1 MQRLRFLL
9 GTLEDPFELFPMQ
22 SVVRSL
28 ASLADESEK
37 DRIERADPWKSAS
50 PKYYTVE
57 DEHAIEVVELLI
69 GSAFVLGQAA
79 ITQAISLVKRIYEE
93 VGKPSWIPE
102 GKAQIMEM
110 GAPVHDPTG
119 FRKIT
124 LINAAANYYK
134 HRYEWWDDWSG
145 PPVSKPTI
153 DIVLKLGLD
162 PKGHHNLE
170 HALRALEIFPSDLS
184 PLGQLIREW
193 RIKLATDLET
203 KLVHQHLLSPR
214 APEIWDDP

>member
-1 MQRLRFLL
+1 MQQLRFLL
-9 GTLEDPFELFPMQ
+9 DTLEDPFEMFPMQ

-57 DEHAIEVVELLI
+57 DEHDIEVVELLI

-79 ITQAISLVKRIYEE
+79 ITQAISIVKRIHEE
-93 VGKPSWIPE
+93 AGKPSWIPE

-110 GAPVHDPTG
+110 DAPVHHQTG
-119 FRKIT
+119 FGTIT

-134 HRYEWWDDWSG
+134 HRYEWWEDWSG
-145 PPVSKPTI
+145 PTASKPTI
-153 DIVLKLGLD
+153 DIIVKLGLI
-162 PKGHHNLE
+162 PKGQRNLE
-170 HALRALEIFPSDLS
+170 HALRALEIFPRDLS
-184 PLGQLIREW
+184 PLGRLIGEW
-193 RIKLATDLET
+193 RIQLAKDLET
-203 KLVHQHLLSPR
+203 KLVDHCFLLVRP
-214 APEIWDDP
+214 PEIWDDP

>member
-1 MQRLRFLL
+1 MQQFRFLL
-9 GTLEDPFELFPMQ
+9 DTLEDPFEMFPMQ

-57 DEHAIEVVELLI
+57 DEHDIEVVELLI

-79 ITQAISLVKRIYEE
+79 ITQAISLVKRIHEE
-93 VGKPSWIPE
+93 AGKPSWIPE

-110 GAPVHDPTG
+110 GAPFHDQTG
-119 FRKIT
+119 FSKIT

-145 PPVSKPTI
+145 PPSSKPTI
-153 DIVLKLGLD
+153 GIVLKMGLV

-170 HALRALEIFPSDLS
+170 HALRALEIFPRDVS
-184 PLGQLIREW
+184 PLGQLICEW
-193 RIKLATDLET
+193 RMKLAKDLET
-203 KLVHQHLLSPR
+203 KLLDHHLQSPR
-214 APEIWDDP
+214 PPEIWDDP